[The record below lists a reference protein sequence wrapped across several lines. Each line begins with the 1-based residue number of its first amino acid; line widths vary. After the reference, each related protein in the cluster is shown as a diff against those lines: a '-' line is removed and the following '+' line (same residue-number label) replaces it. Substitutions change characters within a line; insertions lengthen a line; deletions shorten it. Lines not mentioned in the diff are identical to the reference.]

1 MTVQVR
7 VKMWVLI
14 AQVTMNVSKSNY
26 SVDIDITTLKPFSL
40 HTRVRVFAQ
49 MFKSPKVRSRFKA
62 NALKKLESF
71 MTFGFYDQN

>member
-1 MTVQVR
+1 MTVQVQ

-14 AQVTMNVSKSNY
+14 AQVTIHVSKSNY

-49 MFKSPKVRSRFKA
+49 MFKSPKVRSTFKT
-62 NALKKLESF
+62 NVLTKLESF
-71 MTFGFYDQN
+71 VSFGF